1 MIWLHLCDNL
11 VAGPVIFLHVY
22 PMTHADNPH
31 PLQPGLKGE
40 PIADRSE
47 EGRATERSKELDAQI
62 ASDKEEPICS
72 RKHKEEPIRSGKQPW
87 KLCTAPCCFQEF
99 QKERG

>member
-1 MIWLHLCDNL
+1 MCDNL

-31 PLQPGLKGE
+31 PLQPGLKGK
-40 PIADRSE
+40 PIGDRSE
-47 EGRATERSKELDAQI
+47 EGRATERSKQLDAQI

-72 RKHKEEPIRSGKQPW
+72 RKHKVEHKWRKGGFEINDFG
-87 KLCTAPCCFQEF
+87 A
-99 QKERG
+99 

>member
-31 PLQPGLKGE
+31 PLQPGLKGK

-47 EGRATERSKELDAQI
+47 VEHKWRKGVSAGLRGLRASRLSTGLAPHGRA
-62 ASDKEEPICS
+62 
-72 RKHKEEPIRSGKQPW
+72 
-87 KLCTAPCCFQEF
+87 
-99 QKERG
+99 